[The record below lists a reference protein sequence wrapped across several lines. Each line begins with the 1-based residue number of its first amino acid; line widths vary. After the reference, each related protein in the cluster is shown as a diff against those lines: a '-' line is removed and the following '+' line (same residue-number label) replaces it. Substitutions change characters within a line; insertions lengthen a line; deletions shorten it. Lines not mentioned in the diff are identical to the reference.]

1 MKFSHLPR
9 IYTIEHIHK
18 KQTII
23 MEKDDFHY
31 LKSVIRIRKFETF
44 RLFNSQDGEFLV
56 TVKEISRA
64 SLELEVDS
72 LIREADREK
81 DLELALC
88 IIKQDRMIEAIKSA
102 VQLGV
107 TRIIPLISD
116 RTQYKQISREKIQ
129 KCIIQSVQQSE
140 RFSLPSI
147 EQELNL
153 SDFCDK
159 YSDKQIIFAC
169 ESEREDNKISNIHK
183 IESKPIILIG
193 PEGGFNDQEIAMVKS
208 MSKAESISLG
218 RTVLRAEVAVPSAL
232 ACVSMMRRC

>member
-9 IYTIEHIHK
+9 IHTSEHIHK

-23 MEKDDFHY
+23 MGKDDFHY

-56 TVKEISRA
+56 TVKEINRA
-64 SLELEVDS
+64 SLQVEVDS
-72 LIREADREK
+72 QIREVNQEK

-107 TRIIPLISD
+107 TRIIPLISN

-140 RFSLPSI
+140 RFAVPAL
-147 EQELNL
+147 EQELSL
-153 SDFCDK
+153 SDFCEK
-159 YSDKQIIFAC
+159 YNNQQIIFAC
-169 ESEREDNKISNIHK
+169 ESESEDNKISNIDM
-183 IESKPIILIG
+183 IQDKPIILIG
-193 PEGGFNDQEIAMVKS
+193 PEGGFNNQEIAMVRS
-208 MSKAESISLG
+208 MSKAEPVSLG
-218 RTVLRAEVAVPSAL
+218 RTVLRAEVAVASAL
-232 ACVSMMRRC
+232 ACVSMIRS

>member
-9 IYTIEHIHK
+9 IYTSEHIYK

-56 TVKEISRA
+56 TVKEINRA
-64 SLELEVDS
+64 SLEVEVDS
-72 LIREADREK
+72 QIRDVNQEK

-102 VQLGV
+102 VQLGA
-107 TRIIPLISD
+107 TRIIPIISS
-116 RTQYKQISREKIQ
+116 RTQYKHISREKIQ

-140 RFSLPSI
+140 RFSIPDL

-153 SDFCDK
+153 TDFGEK
-159 YSDKQIIFAC
+159 
-169 ESEREDNKISNIHK
+169 
-183 IESKPIILIG
+183 
-193 PEGGFNDQEIAMVKS
+193 
-208 MSKAESISLG
+208 
-218 RTVLRAEVAVPSAL
+218 
-232 ACVSMMRRC
+232 

>member
-9 IYTIEHIHK
+9 IYTSEHIYK

-56 TVKEISRA
+56 TVKEINRA
-64 SLELEVDS
+64 SLEVEVDS
-72 LIREADREK
+72 QIRDINQEK

-102 VQLGV
+102 VQLGA
-107 TRIIPLISD
+107 TRIIPIISS

-140 RFSLPSI
+140 RFSVPAL

-153 SDFCDK
+153 ADFYEK
-159 YSDKQIIFAC
+159 YNNQQIIFAC
-169 ESEREDNKISNIHK
+169 ESESEDKKISNISK
-183 IESKPIILIG
+183 IQDKPIILIG
-193 PEGGFNDQEIAMVKS
+193 PEGGFNDQEILMIRS
-208 MSKAESISLG
+208 MSKAESVSLG
-218 RTVLRAEVAVPSAL
+218 RTVLRAEVAVASAL
-232 ACVSMMRRC
+232 ACVSMIRS

>member
-9 IYTIEHIHK
+9 IYTSEHIYK

-56 TVKEISRA
+56 TVKEINRA
-64 SLELEVDS
+64 SLEVEVDS
-72 LIREADREK
+72 KIREVNQEK

-107 TRIIPLISD
+107 TRIIPLISN

-140 RFSLPSI
+140 RFSIPTL

-153 SDFCDK
+153 TDFGEE
-159 YSDKQIIFAC
+159 YNNQQIIFAC
-169 ESEREDNKISNIHK
+169 ESESEDKKISSISK
-183 IESKPIILIG
+183 IQDKPIILIG
-193 PEGGFNDQEIAMVKS
+193 PEGGFDDQEILMIRS
-208 MSKAESISLG
+208 MSNAESVSLG
-218 RTVLRAEVAVPSAL
+218 RTVLRAEVAVASAL
-232 ACVSMMRRC
+232 ACVFMIRS

>member
-9 IYTIEHIHK
+9 IYTSEHIHK

-56 TVKEISRA
+56 TVKDINRA
-64 SLELEVDS
+64 SLKVEVDS
-72 LIREADREK
+72 QIREVNQEK

-102 VQLGV
+102 VQLGA
-107 TRIIPLISD
+107 TRIIPVISS

-129 KCIIQSVQQSE
+129 KCIIQSIQQSE
-140 RFSLPSI
+140 RFTVPAL
-147 EQELNL
+147 EQELSL
-153 SDFCDK
+153 SGFCEK
-159 YSDKQIIFAC
+159 YNNQQIIFAC
-169 ESEREDNKISNIHK
+169 ESESEDNKISNIDM
-183 IESKPIILIG
+183 IQDKPIILIG
-193 PEGGFNDQEIAMVKS
+193 PEGGFNDQEIVMVRS
-208 MSKAESISLG
+208 MSKAEPVSLG
-218 RTVLRAEVAVPSAL
+218 KTVLRAEVAVPSAL
-232 ACVSMMRRC
+232 ACVSMIRS

>member
-9 IYTIEHIHK
+9 IYTSEHIHK

-56 TVKEISRA
+56 TVKEINRA
-64 SLELEVDS
+64 SLEVEVDS
-72 LIREADREK
+72 QIRDVNQEK

-102 VQLGV
+102 VQLGA
-107 TRIIPLISD
+107 TRITPIISS

-140 RFSLPSI
+140 RLSI
-147 EQELNL
+147 PALEQELNL
-153 SDFCDK
+153 TDFGEK
-159 YSDKQIIFAC
+159 YNNQQIIFAC
-169 ESEREDNKISNIHK
+169 ESESEDKKISSISK
-183 IESKPIILIG
+183 IQDKPIILIG
-193 PEGGFNDQEIAMVKS
+193 PEGGFDDQEILMIRS
-208 MSKAESISLG
+208 MSNAESVSLG
-218 RTVLRAEVAVPSAL
+218 RTVLRAEVAVVSAL
-232 ACVSMMRRC
+232 ACVSMIRS